1 MVNDVILLAVLAG
14 AFFSTANII
23 MRIGV
28 IEGDPTNGTAI
39 SVFIGTVVVFIA
51 SVIEGSLL
59 DLVKIDIISYL
70 YLGIGGLINFIL
82 GRALFYHSAKI
93 IGIARAQLINATS
106 PIFIIAI
113 GIIILGESLSN
124 NEAISITFMI
134 LGMIVISVSNIRF
147 NKSQDN
153 KFIIGISFALAAA
166 LLRAIAPFFIAQGL
180 AGTFSPIAATFISYA
195 ISSIG
200 WIAVLI
206 PKRRILKIKNNL
218 ALLKIFVVQ
227 GTVVSLAIISI
238 YIAIDIGRVIIIL
251 PIVNTISPVFTVAI
265 TYLFLQRI
273 ERVSIKVWLA
283 LILVVIG
290 IYLNVN

>member
-1 MVNDVILLAVLAG
+1 V
-14 AFFSTANII
+14 
-23 MRIGV
+23 
-28 IEGDPTNGTAI
+28 
-39 SVFIGTVVVFIA
+39 
-51 SVIEGSLL
+51 
-59 DLVKIDIISYL
+59 
-70 YLGIGGLINFIL
+70 
-82 GRALFYHSAKI
+82 KI

-134 LGMIVISVSNIRF
+134 LGMIVVSVSDFRF
-147 NKSQDN
+147 IKSQDN
-153 KFIIGISFALAAA
+153 KFITGISFAVEAA
-166 LLRAIAPFFIAQGL
+166 LLRAIATFFIALGL

-200 WIAVLI
+200 WIVVLI
-206 PKRRILKIKNNL
+206 PKRRILKIKNDL

-251 PIVNTISPVFTVAI
+251 PIVNTITPVFTVAI

>member
-1 MVNDVILLAVLAG
+1 
-14 AFFSTANII
+14 
-23 MRIGV
+23 
-28 IEGDPTNGTAI
+28 
-39 SVFIGTVVVFIA
+39 
-51 SVIEGSLL
+51 
-59 DLVKIDIISYL
+59 
-70 YLGIGGLINFIL
+70 
-82 GRALFYHSAKI
+82 
-93 IGIARAQLINATS
+93 
-106 PIFIIAI
+106 
-113 GIIILGESLSN
+113 
-124 NEAISITFMI
+124 MI
-134 LGMIVISVSNIRF
+134 LGMIVVSVSDFRF
-147 NKSQDN
+147 IKSQDN
-153 KFIIGISFALAAA
+153 KFITGISFAVEAA
-166 LLRAIAPFFIAQGL
+166 LLRAIATFFIALGL

-200 WIAVLI
+200 WIVVLI
-206 PKRRILKIKNNL
+206 PKRRILKIKNDL

-251 PIVNTISPVFTVAI
+251 PIVNTITPVFTVAI

>member
-1 MVNDVILLAVLAG
+1 M
-14 AFFSTANII
+14 
-23 MRIGV
+23 
-28 IEGDPTNGTAI
+28 
-39 SVFIGTVVVFIA
+39 
-51 SVIEGSLL
+51 
-59 DLVKIDIISYL
+59 
-70 YLGIGGLINFIL
+70 
-82 GRALFYHSAKI
+82 KI

-134 LGMIVISVSNIRF
+134 LGMIVVSVSDFRF
-147 NKSQDN
+147 IKSQDN
-153 KFIIGISFALAAA
+153 KFITGISFAVEAA
-166 LLRAIAPFFIAQGL
+166 LLRAIATFFIALGL

-200 WIAVLI
+200 WIVVLI
-206 PKRRILKIKNNL
+206 PKRRILKIKNDL

-251 PIVNTISPVFTVAI
+251 PIVNTITPVFTVAI